1 MPPSFSL
8 LDLVFP
14 PACGGCG
21 RRGKLWCDECAGS
34 LVPST
39 ITELGGIPLVAAARL
54 EGPFQRAIHTY
65 KYRSRPAL
73 AEKLTRHLLTGLRA
87 AGIRLNALGY
97 VPLHPDRQRQR
108 GFNQAEQLASSLA
121 TQLRLPLVQGL
132 SRVRPTRAQV
142 GLTGHEREL
151 NVAGAFK
158 WTGETAP
165 PALIGLVDDVCT
177 TGATLLAAAGALNTA
192 GGSIAAFLVLA
203 VPHTLPLPL
212 VTLPE

>member
-21 RRGKLWCDECAGS
+21 RRGKLWCEECAAS
-34 LVPST
+34 LRPSAV
-39 ITELGGIPLVAAARL
+39 TEIAGIPLVAAARL
-54 EGPFQRAIHTY
+54 EGAFQHAIHTY

-73 AEKLTRHLLTGLRA
+73 AERLNQHLLYAVRA
-87 AGIRLNALGY
+87 AGIRLNALAF
-97 VPLHPDRQRQR
+97 VPLHSERERQR
-108 GFNQAEQLASSLA
+108 GFNQAERLARCLGRQLG
-121 TQLRLPLVQGL
+121 LPVVRGL
-132 SRVRPTRAQV
+132 SRVRPTEPQV
-142 GLTGHEREL
+142 GLSGREREL

-158 WTGETAP
+158 WTGKAAP
-165 PALIGLVDDVCT
+165 PARVGLVDDVCT
-177 TGATLLAAAGALNTA
+177 TGATLLAAAGSLNRA
-192 GGSIAAFLVLA
+192 GGSVAAFLVLA